1 VADRLNCRKY
11 LVLGVLKTGGS
22 SELKKK
28 RFRVPENFDFSSFII
43 LRGGLCDISFHA
55 GQLPAIPSTRV
66 LVKLELHSP
75 NYARWTARQSFW
87 HKT

>member
-43 LRGGLCDISFHA
+43 LRGGLCDILVPRRSPV
-55 GQLPAIPSTRV
+55 GNSINTR
-66 LVKLELHSP
+66 S
-75 NYARWTARQSFW
+75 S
-87 HKT
+87 